1 MAKCRPTV
9 KYLGTIRATAG
20 CRSSSSQHHDHSRN
34 NGEGEG
40 DGEYY
45 ILQFLVVSGSYRFHL
60 SLSTVWKI
68 KRPRRNCN
76 TVSFWRVKWDLVR
89 LISKLQSWKQYHIPN
104 QLPPKII
111 TTWWAK
117 IICAI
122 YCYSNSYSHDGDFYQ
137 CIPSDAEWHSIEVGV
152 ASVCGSPCQD
162 IGAKA
167 PSYTCPAIDS
177 ATREADSLIYRTT
190 TWTGKKDPFQ
200 TCYKDRSGG
209 SHDQYCYSNSYERRD
224 FFYQCIPNNVD
235 KVLYAIDTMT
245 LRLPLGKNNIK
256 CEKPCQDSYMKQRYL
271 RMCAPINSTD
281 FLLVQC

>member
-1 MAKCRPTV
+1 MTTTSV
-9 KYLGTIRATAG
+9 
-20 CRSSSSQHHDHSRN
+20 
-34 NGEGEG
+34 
-40 DGEYY
+40 
-45 ILQFLVVSGSYRFHL
+45 
-60 SLSTVWKI
+60 
-68 KRPRRNCN
+68 
-76 TVSFWRVKWDLVR
+76 
-89 LISKLQSWKQYHIPN
+89 
-104 QLPPKII
+104 PKII

-167 PSYTCPAIDS
+167 PSYTCLAIDS